1 MSPIIIFSLSQK
13 LFFPSALIC
22 IVQREERDS
31 ITESSQCISGP
42 FTVNRSSIG
51 NKRKDHFRTFFP
63 HICWD
68 RIHSE
73 TYGLKSSTIT
83 LDLIYSRNG
92 NRVLATLPRF
102 LGKLTVIFRTVP
114 LPRCS
119 TSSHMK
125 NVLISFQTPVL
136 RNVYDNCSTWNYSM
150 CLKGEQRSVLVNCRF
165 LSAFCQYMA
174 KLTRINYHRC

>member
-1 MSPIIIFSLSQK
+1 MHFRSFYCKQKQYREQKKRSLSNIFSTHLLRQK
-13 LFFPSALIC
+13 TC
-22 IVQREERDS
+22 
-31 ITESSQCISGP
+31 
-42 FTVNRSSIG
+42 
-51 NKRKDHFRTFFP
+51 
-63 HICWD
+63 
-68 RIHSE
+68 
-73 TYGLKSSTIT
+73 GLKSSTIT

-125 NVLISFQTPVL
+125 NARISFQTPVL
-136 RNVYDNCSTWNYSM
+136 RNVYDNCNTWNYSM